1 MFQFPPKIAKNL
13 NKEAPDNTPHPTQ
26 KGLKTT
32 LAGIIISAVLA
43 VVKALGGIFGNSYAL
58 IADAIESAGD
68 VLSSTMLWIGLKWSA
83 RPPDKNH
90 PYGHGKAE
98 ALIAVGIAIALT
110 IAAFIITRDSI
121 HHIMEP
127 HKTPAPYTLIILVSV
142 IITKELLYR
151 YVLKTGVEINSEA
164 VKADAFHH
172 RSDAITSGAAFIG
185 ITIAIL
191 GGDGYE
197 VADDYAALVAAAVI
211 LINAYLI
218 VRPAIGELLD
228 ESVVPELNKQVKELA
243 EQVEAVHKVEK
254 CHTRKMGVMHVV
266 DMHIWV
272 DSHITVAEGH
282 EIAHNVKNHVRNHLP
297 EILDVLVH
305 VEPADIKER
314 RQT

>member
-1 MFQFPPKIAKNL
+1 MNNEVQESI
-13 NKEAPDNTPHPTQ
+13 PHPTQ

-32 LAGIIISAVLA
+32 LVGIIISALLA

-68 VLSSTMLWIGLKWSA
+68 ALSSIMLWIGLKWSA

-98 ALIAVGIAIALT
+98 ALMSVAIAIALA

-121 HHIMEP
+121 YHIMEP
-127 HKTPAPYTLIILVSV
+127 HKTPAPYTLIILVGV

-151 YVLKTGVEINSEA
+151 YVLKIAIEINSEV

-172 RSDAITSGAAFIG
+172 RSDAITSSAAFIG
-185 ITIAIL
+185 ISIAII
-191 GGDGYE
+191 GGEGYE
-197 VADDYAALVAAAVI
+197 VADDYAALLAAVVI
-211 LINAYLI
+211 LINAYFIL
-218 VRPAIGELLD
+218 RPAIGELLD
-228 ESVVPELNKQVKELA
+228 ESVVPELNNQVKELA
-243 EQVEAVHKVEK
+243 EQIAAVHQVEK

-272 DSHITVAEGH
+272 DSHISVAEGH
-282 EIAHNVKNHVRNHLP
+282 KIAHEVKNHVRNHLP

-305 VEPADIKER
+305 VEPAESEGDK
-314 RQT
+314 QH

>member
-1 MFQFPPKIAKNL
+1 M
-13 NKEAPDNTPHPTQ
+13 NKEVQESIPHPTQ

-32 LAGIIISAVLA
+32 LVGIIISALLA
-43 VVKALGGIFGNSYAL
+43 VVKALGGVFGNSYAL

-68 VLSSTMLWIGLKWSA
+68 VLSSVMLWIGLKWSA

-98 ALIAVGIAIALT
+98 ALMSVAIALALT
-110 IAAFIITRDSI
+110 IAAIIITRDSI
-121 HHIMEP
+121 HHIIEP
-127 HKTPAPYTLIILVSV
+127 HKTPAPYTLIILVGV

-151 YVLKTGVEINSEA
+151 YVLKTGVEINSGA

-185 ITIAIL
+185 ITIAII

-197 VADDYAALVAAAVI
+197 VADDYAALFAAVVI

-218 VRPAIGELLD
+218 LRPAIGELLD
-228 ESVVPELNKQVKELA
+228 ESVVPELNRQVKELA
-243 EQVEAVHKVEK
+243 EQVKDVHKVEK

-272 DSHITVAEGH
+272 DSDMTVAEGH
-282 EIAHNVKNHVRNHLP
+282 EIAHNVKNHVKSHLP

-305 VEPADIKER
+305 VEPAETEEHKL
-314 RQT
+314 